1 MRKFDVAVIG
11 GATSGSFFAR
21 KMAEKGYTVL
31 VIDKNPIE
39 KIGTRYDIFHIGRK
53 EFERFGIPR
62 PVRGDKEWA
71 FEFETNYTAAPSG
84 KYPIKTFDPMV
95 GLHMHDYTV
104 LMNEWAKEKGAEF
117 EYSACFEDFIYENG
131 KIVGFTYSKDG
142 EKKEIYAKCVV
153 DCSGID
159 SIPRKKL
166 PENSTVETFEL
177 QGDDMFYVV
186 LKYVK
191 FKDPD
196 FVYDTSSTGW
206 PFYKSWLAPQADPN
220 GGILGIGACN
230 SYNQA
235 ETILEDVIKNISMPE
250 YTVTH
255 TEKGKTPYTRPPY
268 SFVTDNFIVTGDAG
282 CLTKPNNG
290 EGVTSS
296 MVHMEIAAD
305 VLDEAIKA
313 DDLSCENLWKI
324 NKIYNEKQ
332 GADFAST
339 RALLT
344 KVVKAKKDEFEFFF
358 EKGHDFLQAFLDGA
372 ADGPEIKISLGQLLP
387 AVGKILGGILT
398 GKVSFATLKEA
409 ASGFMLGN
417 KLKKHYLAFPSS
429 PEGYNEWVKIADT
442 LWAKVGKMK

>member
-1 MRKFDVAVIG
+1 MRKFDVAIIG

-21 KMAEKGYTVL
+21 RMAEKGYTVL
-31 VIDKNPIE
+31 VIDKNPLE

-53 EFERFGIPR
+53 EFEKFGIPR
-62 PVRGDKEWA
+62 PVKGDKEWA

-95 GLHMHDYTV
+95 GLHMHEYTL
-104 LMNEWAKEKGAEF
+104 LMNEWAKAMGAEF
-117 EYSACFEDFIYENG
+117 EYAATFEDFIYENG
-131 KIVGFTYSKDG
+131 KIAGFTYLKDG
-142 EKKEIYAKCVV
+142 AKEEVYSRCVV
-153 DCSGID
+153 DASGID
-159 SIPRKKL
+159 GIARKKL
-166 PENSTVETFEL
+166 PGNSTVEAFEL

-191 FKDPD
+191 FNDPD

-235 ETILEDVIKNISMPE
+235 ETILDEVIKNIPMPE
-250 YTVTH
+250 YTITH

-387 AVGKILGGILT
+387 AAGKILGGILT
-398 GKVSFATLKEA
+398 GKVSFSTLKEA
-409 ASGFMLGN
+409 AGGFILGN

-429 PEGYNEWVKIADT
+429 PEGYNEWVKIADA

>member
-1 MRKFDVAVIG
+1 MKRYDIAVIG

-21 KMAEKGYTVL
+21 KMAEKGYSVL
-31 VIDKNPIE
+31 VIDKNPLE

-53 EFERFGIPR
+53 EFERFSIPR
-62 PVRGDKEWA
+62 PVKGDKEWA

-95 GLHMHDYTV
+95 GLHMHEYTI

-117 EYSACFEDFIYENG
+117 EYAASFEDFIYSDG
-131 KIVGFTYSKDG
+131 KISGFTYTCDG
-142 EKKEIYAKCVV
+142 ITEEVYAKCIV

-159 SIPRKKL
+159 SIPRRKL
-166 PENSTVETFEL
+166 PEDSTIENFEL
-177 QGDDMFYVV
+177 KGDDMFYVV
-186 LKYVK
+186 LRYVK

-196 FVYDTSSTGW
+196 FVYTTSSTGW

-230 SYNQA
+230 SYKQA
-235 ETILEDVIKNISMPE
+235 ETILEDVIKNIPLPE
-250 YTVTH
+250 YTITH

-313 DDLSCENLWKI
+313 DDLSKERLWKI

-344 KVVKAKKDEFEFFF
+344 KVVKAQKDEFEFFF

-372 ADGPEIKISLGQLLP
+372 ADGPEIKINIGELLP
-387 AVGKILGGILT
+387 ALGKIIGGIFT

-409 ASGFMLGN
+409 AGGFLLGN
-417 KLKKHYLAFPSS
+417 KLKKHYLAFPST
-429 PEGYNEWVKIADT
+429 PDGYMEWTKTADS
-442 LWAKVGKMK
+442 LWNKVGKMQ

>member
-1 MRKFDVAVIG
+1 MKKYDVAVVG
-11 GATSGSFFAR
+11 GATSGSFFAK
-21 KMAEKGYTVL
+21 KMAEKGYSVL
-31 VIDKNPIE
+31 VIEKNPPE
-39 KIGTRYDIFHIGRK
+39 KIGSRYDIFHIGRK
-53 EFERFGIPR
+53 EFEKFGIPR
-62 PVRGDKEWA
+62 PVKGDKEWA

-95 GLHMHDYTV
+95 GLHMHEYTL
-104 LMNEWAKEKGAEF
+104 LMNNWAKKYGAEF
-117 EYSACFEDFIYENG
+117 EYSSSFLDFIFNDG
-131 KIVGFTYSKDG
+131 KIAGFTYEKDG
-142 EKKEIYAKCVV
+142 SLEEVYAKCVV

-159 SIPRKKL
+159 SVLRRKL
-166 PENSTVETFEL
+166 PDDTLVEKFEITPE
-177 QGDDMFYVV
+177 DMFYVV

-196 FVYDTSSTGW
+196 FIYDSSSTGW

-230 SYNQA
+230 SYKQA
-235 ETILEDVIKNISMPE
+235 ETILEDVVENIPLPE
-250 YTVTH
+250 YTITH

-305 VLDEAIKA
+305 VLDEALKVG
-313 DDLSCENLWKI
+313 DLSCENLWKI

-344 KVVKAKKDEFEFFF
+344 KVVKAKKNEFEFFF

-372 ADGPEIKISLGQLLP
+372 ADGPEIKINIAQLLP

-398 GKVSFATLKEA
+398 GKVSFSTLKIA
-409 ASGFMLGN
+409 AGGFTLGN

-429 PEGYNEWVKIADT
+429 PEGYKQWATIADS
-442 LWAKVGKMK
+442 LWVKVGKMQ

>member
-1 MRKFDVAVIG
+1 MKKYDVAVIG

-21 KMAEKGYTVL
+21 KMAEKGYSVL
-31 VIDKNPIE
+31 VIDRNPLE

-53 EFERFGIPR
+53 EFECFGLPR
-62 PVRGDKEWA
+62 PVKGDKEWA
-71 FEFETNYTAAPSG
+71 FEFETNFTAAPSG
-84 KYPIKTFDPMV
+84 RYPIKTFDPIV
-95 GLHMHDYTV
+95 GLHMHEYTV

-117 EYSACFEDFIYENG
+117 IYSATFEDFIYENG
-131 KIVGFTYSKDG
+131 KISGFTYSTENGTDKVFT
-142 EKKEIYAKCVV
+142 KCVV

-159 SIPRKKL
+159 SIPRRKL
-166 PENSTVETFEL
+166 PDNATVEKFEISPE
-177 QGDDMFYVV
+177 DMFYVV

-196 FVYDTSSTGW
+196 FIYNTSSTGW

-230 SYNQA
+230 SYKQA
-235 ETILEDVIKNISMPE
+235 ETILEDVIKNIPLPE
-250 YTVTH
+250 YTIIH

-268 SFVTDNFIVTGDAG
+268 SFVTDNFIVTGDSG

-305 VLDEAIKA
+305 VLDEAIKQN
-313 DDLSCENLWKI
+313 DISCEKLWKI
-324 NKIYNEKQ
+324 NVLYNEKQ

-372 ADGPEIKISLGQLLP
+372 ADGPEIKINMGQLLP
-387 AVGKILGGILT
+387 TSVKILGGIFT
-398 GKVSFATLKEA
+398 GKVSFTTLKEA
-409 ASGFMLGN
+409 VGGFILSG
-417 KLKKHYLAFPSS
+417 KLKKHYLTFPKS
-429 PEGYNEWVKIADT
+429 PEGYNQWVKEADE
-442 LWAKVGKMK
+442 LWAKVGKMQ

>member
-1 MRKFDVAVIG
+1 MKKYDVAVIG

-21 KMAEKGYTVL
+21 KMAEKGYSVL
-31 VIDKNPIE
+31 VIDRNPLE

-53 EFERFGIPR
+53 EFERFGLPR
-62 PVRGDKEWA
+62 PVKGDKEWA
-71 FEFETNYTAAPSG
+71 FEFETNFTAAPSG
-84 KYPIKTFDPMV
+84 RYPIKTFDPMV
-95 GLHMHDYTV
+95 GLHMHEYTV
-104 LMNEWAKEKGAEF
+104 LMNDWAKEKGAEF
-117 EYSACFEDFIYENG
+117 IYSATFEDFIYENG
-131 KIVGFTYSKDG
+131 KISGFTYSTENGTDKVFT
-142 EKKEIYAKCVV
+142 KCVV

-159 SIPRKKL
+159 SIPRRKL
-166 PENSTVETFEL
+166 PDNATVEKFEISPE
-177 QGDDMFYVV
+177 DMFYVV

-196 FVYDTSSTGW
+196 FIYNTSSTGW

-230 SYNQA
+230 SYKQA
-235 ETILEDVIKNISMPE
+235 ETILEDVIKNIPLPE
-250 YTVTH
+250 YTIIH

-268 SFVTDNFIVTGDAG
+268 SFVTDNFIVTGDSG

-305 VLDEAIKA
+305 VLDEAIKQN
-313 DDLSCENLWKI
+313 DLSCENLWKI
-324 NKIYNEKQ
+324 NVLYNEKQ

-372 ADGPEIKISLGQLLP
+372 ADGPEIKINMGQLLP
-387 AVGKILGGILT
+387 ALGKILGGILT
-398 GKVSFATLKEA
+398 GKVSFTTLKEA
-409 ASGFMLGN
+409 VGGFILSG
-417 KLKKHYLAFPSS
+417 KLKKHYLTFPKS
-429 PEGYNEWVKIADT
+429 PEDYNQWVKEADE
-442 LWAKVGKMK
+442 LWAKVGKMQ

>member
-1 MRKFDVAVIG
+1 MKKYDVAIVG

-21 KMAEKGYTVL
+21 KMAEKGHSVL
-31 VIDKNPIE
+31 VIEKNPLE

-62 PVRGDKEWA
+62 PIKGDKEWA

-84 KYPIKTFDPMV
+84 KYLIKTFDPMV

-104 LMNEWAKEKGAEF
+104 LMNNWAKEVGTEF
-117 EYSACFEDFIYENG
+117 EYSASFVDFIYEDG
-131 KIVGFTYSKDG
+131 KIAGFTYKKD
-142 EKKEIYAKCVV
+142 ENTEQVYARCVV
-153 DCSGID
+153 DCTGID
-159 SIPRKKL
+159 SVLRRKL
-166 PENSTVETFEL
+166 PDDTLVEKFEVSPE
-177 QGDDMFYVV
+177 DMFYVV

-191 FKDPD
+191 FKDPS
-196 FVYDTSSTGW
+196 FTYDTSSTGW

-230 SYNQA
+230 SYKQA
-235 ETILEDVIKNISMPE
+235 ETILEDVIENIPLPE
-250 YTVTH
+250 YTITH

-305 VLDEAIKA
+305 VLDKALKA
-313 DDLSCENLWKI
+313 DDLSCGNLWKI

-372 ADGPEIKISLGQLLP
+372 ADGPEIKINIGQLLP
-387 AVGKILGGILT
+387 AVGKIFGGILT
-398 GKVSFATLKEA
+398 GKVSFSTLKEA
-409 ASGFMLGN
+409 AGGFTLGN

-429 PEGYNEWVKIADT
+429 PEGYKKWATIADG
-442 LWAKVGKMK
+442 LWTKVGKMQ

>member
-1 MRKFDVAVIG
+1 MKKYDVAVIG

-21 KMAEKGYTVL
+21 KMAEKGYSVL
-31 VIDKNPIE
+31 VIDRNPLE

-53 EFERFGIPR
+53 EFERFGLPR
-62 PVRGDKEWA
+62 PVKGDKEWA
-71 FEFETNYTAAPSG
+71 FEFETNFTAAPSG
-84 KYPIKTFDPMV
+84 RYPIKTFDPMV
-95 GLHMHDYTV
+95 GLHMHEYTV

-117 EYSACFEDFIYENG
+117 IYSATFEDFIYENG
-131 KIVGFTYSKDG
+131 KISGFTYSTENGTDKVFT
-142 EKKEIYAKCVV
+142 KCVV

-159 SIPRKKL
+159 SIPRRKL
-166 PENSTVETFEL
+166 PDNTTVEKFEISPE
-177 QGDDMFYVV
+177 DMFYVV

-196 FVYDTSSTGW
+196 FIYNTSSTGW

-230 SYNQA
+230 SYKQA
-235 ETILEDVIKNISMPE
+235 ETILEDVIKNIPLPE
-250 YTVTH
+250 YTIIH

-268 SFVTDNFIVTGDAG
+268 SFVTDNFIVTGDSG

-305 VLDEAIKA
+305 VLDEAIKQN
-313 DDLSCENLWKI
+313 DLSCEKLWKI
-324 NKIYNEKQ
+324 NVLYNEKQ

-358 EKGHDFLQAFLDGA
+358 EKGHSFLQAFLDGA
-372 ADGPEIKISLGQLLP
+372 ADGPEIKINMGQLLP
-387 AVGKILGGILT
+387 ASVKILGGILT
-398 GKVSFATLKEA
+398 GKVSFTTLKEA
-409 ASGFMLGN
+409 AGGFILSG
-417 KLKKHYLAFPSS
+417 KLKKHYLTFPKS
-429 PEGYNEWVKIADT
+429 PEGYNQWVKEADE
-442 LWAKVGKMK
+442 LWAKVGKMQ

>member
-1 MRKFDVAVIG
+1 MKKYDVAVIG

-21 KMAEKGYTVL
+21 KMAEKGYNVL
-31 VIDKNPIE
+31 VIDRNPLE

-62 PVRGDKEWA
+62 PVKGDKEWA

-104 LMNEWAKEKGAEF
+104 LMNEWAKEKGVVF
-117 EYSACFEDFIYENG
+117 IYSASFEDFVYENG
-131 KIVGFTYSKDG
+131 KISGFTYSTEDG
-142 EKKEIYAKCVV
+142 TEEVLAKCIV
-153 DCSGID
+153 DCSGIE
-159 SIPRKKL
+159 SIPRRKL
-166 PENSTVETFEL
+166 PENALVEKFEISPE
-177 QGDDMFYVV
+177 DMFYVV

-196 FVYDTSSTGW
+196 FVYNTSSTGW

-230 SYNQA
+230 SYKQA
-235 ETILEDVIKNISMPE
+235 ETILEDVIKTIPLPE
-250 YTVTH
+250 YTIVH

-268 SFVTDNFIVTGDAG
+268 SFVTDNFIVTGDSG

-305 VLDEAIKA
+305 VLDEAIKQN
-313 DDLSCENLWKI
+313 DLSCKNLWKI
-324 NKIYNEKQ
+324 NTLYNEKQ

-344 KVVKAKKDEFEFFF
+344 KIVKAKKDEFEFFF

-372 ADGPEIKISLGQLLP
+372 ADGPEIKINMGQLIP
-387 AVGKILGGILT
+387 ALVKILGGILT
-398 GKVSFATLKEA
+398 GKVSFVTLKEA
-409 ASGFMLGN
+409 AGGFILSG
-417 KLKKHYLAFPSS
+417 KLKKHYLAFPKS
-429 PEGYNEWVKIADT
+429 PEGYHEWVKEADA
-442 LWAKVGKMK
+442 LWKKAGKMQ